1 MLQTYGGDIKCCSL
15 SCKGGMM
22 IEYMSTVILTGCG
35 PEVCATS
42 KTTKQRL
49 RQQAEEDGGALKDR
63 EGLYFS
69 ILQQSGEIKQ
79 DTQRE
84 RETEGCVWREL
95 VCKNFKLPS
104 NTAWWSGLRNY
115 PGNNTITRWVGYAC
129 VQALFSHSLWS
140 SAHTQLLLRI
150 TQLPHECTHLPYSEK
165 INTSA
170 FLSSFFP

>member
-1 MLQTYGGDIKCCSL
+1 
-15 SCKGGMM
+15 M

-84 RETEGCVWREL
+84 RERQRDVYGE
-95 VCKNFKLPS
+95 S
-104 NTAWWSGLRNY
+104 
-115 PGNNTITRWVGYAC
+115 
-129 VQALFSHSLWS
+129 
-140 SAHTQLLLRI
+140 
-150 TQLPHECTHLPYSEK
+150 
-165 INTSA
+165 
-170 FLSSFFP
+170 